1 MKFLYLTLY
10 RAFFT
15 AAALILVGVIVTP
28 IIGFLTDFW
37 LLDLNPFRAI
47 WLIISI
53 LVYETLGFV
62 FLYLYNNE

>member
-1 MKFLYLTLY
+1 MLC

-15 AAALILVGVIVTP
+15 AAALILAGVIVIL

-47 WLIISI
+47 WLVIAI
-53 LVYETLGFV
+53 LKCETLGFV
-62 FLYLYNNE
+62 FLHLYVNE